1 MSPTVSKALS
11 LEHRISLEDVR
22 PDMAKAQFKKVET
35 DLKEQLGQAIAR
47 AIAVAG
53 WSQKEAAAWLHRDV
67 AQVSRW
73 IAGTERPQFD
83 ALFALEALRWPLI
96 TELARLDGQAEVITS
111 IRRKG

>member
-1 MSPTVSKALS
+1 MSSSIAERPVSRQ
-11 LEHRISLEDVR
+11 RISLEDVQ
-22 PDMAKAQFKKVET
+22 PEMAKANFKKVET
-35 DLKEQLGQAIAR
+35 DLKAQLGQAIAR
-47 AIAVAG
+47 AIASAG

-96 TELARLDGQAEVITS
+96 TELARIDGDTEVVTS